1 MHNILF
7 NRLGNDLISEGRSSE
22 LDDAMAGTPM
32 RDMTLRMVIT
42 FVTFN
47 MYISTMHIESETTHT
62 HTHTPENNA
71 TLKSLTSRH
80 LNARPKI
87 KSQQDKVVCSR
98 LFLHKKNLWLS

>member
-62 HTHTPENNA
+62 HTH
-71 TLKSLTSRH
+71 LKIMQL
-80 LNARPKI
+80 
-87 KSQQDKVVCSR
+87 
-98 LFLHKKNLWLS
+98 